1 MVLEAAMANS
11 AGGRFQ
17 YLWLYP
23 RQDHF
28 VRSDDYSTSWEGLK
42 MMLAFFSFSGSG
54 LETEVF
60 SGNFIRPL
68 IILSFRAVKPWLAKN
83 QPLIN

>member
-1 MVLEAAMANS
+1 
-11 AGGRFQ
+11 
-17 YLWLYP
+17 
-23 RQDHF
+23 
-28 VRSDDYSTSWEGLK
+28 